1 MTENKIL
8 GNNDYELWN
17 GDCLDK
23 LKQIESNSID
33 LTVTS
38 PPYDTLRT
46 YNGNID
52 SWSFEKFQLIA
63 QELYRVTKKGG
74 IVVWVVADKTEKGS
88 ESGTSFRQALYFKEI
103 GFSLYDTEIYQKQN
117 IMPLT
122 HRRYEQEFEYMF
134 VLCKGKKPNTF
145 NPIMIPCKYAGTEHW
160 GTPTYH
166 KTNDSGLVK
175 VENKKVNDE
184 KQHGNIFCYLTNK
197 SKDTK
202 GHPAPFPLQ
211 LAKDHIIT
219 WSNEGDLV
227 LDCFMGSGTT
237 GVACKRLNR
246 DFIGIEKDEKYF
258 EIAKE
263 RIEKEP

>member
-1 MTENKIL
+1 MQDIVLKL
-8 GNNDYELWN
+8 

-175 VENKKVNDE
+175 VKNKKVNDE

-211 LAKDHIIT
+211 LAKGHIIT

-237 GVACKRLNR
+237 DVACKQLQRK
-246 DFIGIEKDEKYF
+246 FVGIEIEQKYMD
-258 EIAKE
+258 IAKE
-263 RIEKEP
+263 RIYNS

>member
-1 MTENKIL
+1 MTLSELYENSYYSNEGGFL
-8 GNNDYELWN
+8 LNCNCVDGM
-17 GDCLDK
+17 K
-23 LKQIESNSID
+23 LIEDNIID

-38 PPYDTLRT
+38 PPYDDLRK
-46 YNGNID
+46 YKGF
-52 SWSFEKFQLIA
+52 SFDFENVAK
-63 QELYRVTKKGG
+63 ELYRITKQGG
-74 IVVWVVADKTEKGS
+74 TVVWIVGDQTLNGS

-160 GTPTYH
+160 GKPTYH

-202 GHPAPFPLQ
+202 GHPAPFPEQ
-211 LAKDHIIT
+211 LANDHIIS
-219 WSNEGDLV
+219 WSNEGDIV
-227 LDCFMGSGTT
+227 FDPFMGSGTT
-237 GVACKRLNR
+237 AKMAQILNR
-246 DFIGIEKDEKYF
+246 RWIGIELSEDYCKIIKDRLEN
-258 EIAKE
+258 
-263 RIEKEP
+263 IE

>member
-1 MTENKIL
+1 MQDIVLKL
-8 GNNDYELWN
+8 

-237 GVACKRLNR
+237 GVACKQLQRK
-246 DFIGIEKDEKYF
+246 FVGIEIEQKYMD
-258 EIAKE
+258 IAKE
-263 RIEKEP
+263 RIYNS